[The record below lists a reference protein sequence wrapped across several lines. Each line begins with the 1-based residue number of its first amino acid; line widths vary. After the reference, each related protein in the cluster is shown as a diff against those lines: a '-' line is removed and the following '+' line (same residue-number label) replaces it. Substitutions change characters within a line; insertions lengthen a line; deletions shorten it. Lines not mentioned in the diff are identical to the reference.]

1 MRARRRALAK
11 RRAGLLLRSARQRE
25 QLGRGL
31 RAFDARLQV
40 VDGRIAA
47 ARRSLAI
54 PLAAGLVAAAWLA
67 WRRRTAAEVLVR
79 AALLWP
85 AARWI
90 GHAIA
95 ERQAPRQ
102 RSSAGMKAIA
112 PPYG

>member
-11 RRAGLLLRSARQRE
+11 RRAELLLRSARQRE
-25 QLGRGL
+25 QLGRSL
-31 RAFDARLQV
+31 RALDARLQV
-40 VDGRIAA
+40 ADDRIAA

-54 PLAAGLVAAAWLA
+54 PAAAGVVVAAWLA
-67 WRRRTAAEVLVR
+67 WRRRTAADVLVR

-95 ERQAPRQ
+95 GRQVPRQ
-102 RSSAGMKAIA
+102 DSAKAI
-112 PPYG
+112 PQPYG